1 MIQIETGYLASLAN
15 SLWLIALESVDLP
28 MQGILRLPILID
40 IKIKII
46 TGEHYLA
53 SK

>member
-15 SLWLIALESVDLP
+15 SLWLIALEFVELP
-28 MQGILRLPILID
+28 MQGILKLPILID
-40 IKIKII
+40 IEIEII